1 MKRRRDAWTA
11 KSDPRQRKAPAV
23 KKKIV
28 VIDSPILRETMKG
41 TAPTVAARGP
51 LDAELVDLLPPLD
64 PAVRARVVDALA
76 DIALGE
82 VDGGSTDDV
91 AKE

>member
-1 MKRRRDAWTA
+1 MTRR
-11 KSDPRQRKAPAV
+11 PAV
-23 KKKIV
+23 RKKVDV
-28 VIDSPILRETMKG
+28 VETILGPSVKG
-41 TAPTVAARGP
+41 AAPTVAARGP
-51 LDAELVDLLPPLD
+51 LDPELVELLPPLD

-76 DIALGE
+76 DIALAE